1 MRYLRNVPSM
11 SSRAK
16 PLTALALTLLALTAC
31 APTVAPD
38 TVSTPASPV
47 ATRSATPDAAADN
60 ERRTAREADIE
71 RRDARLAEAVASW
84 PDAPPAGY
92 AWPSSVAEM
101 PASTG
106 VQQSE
111 LQQPTNIYRCMW
123 IDAAWNAYFEDDDAE
138 ASIAYATRA
147 DELWDGS
154 VSSVAV
160 TAPDGTVWAQN
171 LAAANGICHS
181 AVGDLKG

>member
-1 MRYLRNVPSM
+1 MRLRNVPSM
-11 SSRAK
+11 TSRAI
-16 PLTALALTLLALTAC
+16 PLAALALTVLALTAC
-31 APTVAPD
+31 APTATPD

-47 ATRSATPDAAADN
+47 ATRSATPDAAADD

-71 RRDARLAEAVASW
+71 RRNARLAEAVASW

-92 AWPSSVAEM
+92 AWPSSVTDM
-101 PASTG
+101 PAPSG
-106 VQQSE
+106 GQQSE
-111 LQQPTNIYRCMW
+111 LQQPTKIYRCMW

-154 VSSVAV
+154 MSSVAV
-160 TAPDGTVWAQN
+160 TSDGVVWSQN

-181 AVGDLKG
+181 AVGDLRG